1 MLLKV
6 VKKYKGIVMIYA
18 KSAIIIVFIISANCA
33 NLNIYLLN
41 FYQSMNRYGV
51 TAVKIFALNALN
63 HYLY

>member
-1 MLLKV
+1 MLLGV

-41 FYQSMNRYGV
+41 FYQSMNKYGV
-51 TAVKIFALNALN
+51 MK
-63 HYLY
+63 Y